1 MVIYKRRLYM
11 AKTKREKALN
21 MLSGSMWDKI
31 LLYALPVA
39 ATGILGQL
47 FNASDIAV
55 VGNFAPGD
63 TVSAV
68 AAVGANGPIIGLVL
82 NLFIGIALGAN
93 VVIANAIG
101 RGDHETVSRA
111 VHTSIVASVLG
122 GLLITIFGEL
132 FAVSVLEMLNVPE
145 EVLPLAAKYM
155 RIYLIGMPVILL
167 YNFESAIFRSAG
179 DTKTPLAA
187 LAISGVLNVLL
198 NLFFVIV
205 MRMTVEGVAIATVTA
220 NAISSALL
228 MRKLIKSE
236 LLVKI
241 ELKKLKISWPIL
253 GRILKIGVPAGI
265 QGAVFSLSNI
275 VIQSA
280 INSLGKIVMAASSA
294 AFNIEIMAYY
304 ILNSFGQACTTFVGQ
319 NYGAAQ
325 IDRCRKTLLLSII
338 EDFIAS
344 AAAIGIVLLTGRFL
358 LSIFNSDPEVIEIG
372 YTRLIILFS
381 AYVFSMLYEV
391 LSGYMRGFGI
401 SLVPAILTTIGV
413 CGIRI
418 FWINFVFPQNP
429 TFTTI
434 MTVYPIS
441 LSSTAL
447 LIGIALICYRP
458 AHRYLNQ
465 EKENAVHNA
474 DRV

>member
-1 MVIYKRRLYM
+1 M

-68 AAVGANGPIIGLVL
+68 AAVGANGPVIGLVL

-179 DTKTPLAA
+179 DTKTPLVA

-265 QGAVFSLSNI
+265 QSAVFSLSNI

-294 AFNIEIMAYY
+294 AFNVEIMAYY

-325 IDRCRKTLLLSII
+325 IDRCRKAFKLCLIEGVIATACAVGITLVS
-338 EDFIAS
+338 
-344 AAAIGIVLLTGRFL
+344 GKFL
-358 LSIFNSDPEVIEIG
+358 LSLFNNDPEVI
-372 YTRLIILFS
+372 RLGFIRLKFIFASYIFS
-381 AYVFSMLYEV
+381 TFYDGM
-391 LSGYMRGFGI
+391 SGYLRGFGI
-401 SLVPAILTTIGV
+401 SLTPALLTMLGV
-413 CGIRI
+413 CGIRVL
-418 FWINFVFPQNP
+418 WVATVFPKNP
-429 TFTTI
+429 CFETI
-434 MTVYPIS
+434 MQVYPIS
-441 LSSTAL
+441 LAVNAVLIFTAL
-447 LIGIALICYRP
+447 MVIRP
-458 AHRYLNQ
+458 AKKYAHVCLDN
-465 EKENAVHNA
+465 
-474 DRV
+474 